1 MDNVH
6 QDMPPKMSDGRNF
19 VNYQP
24 AAVVNETLRRKESL
38 HSNWTYRKYLQA
50 NADAIRSFDWTVA
63 NRQCSNYPLMNEV
76 AENRPPKLFTSNDPY
91 GMSTS
96 DLKNDFYARALI

>member
-6 QDMPPKMSDGRNF
+6 QNMPPKMSDGRNF

-24 AAVVNETLRRKESL
+24 AAVVNEVLRRKENL
-38 HSNWTYRKYLQA
+38 HSNWAYRKYMQA

-63 NRQCSNYPLMNEV
+63 NRECSNYPIRAWGGET
-76 AENRPPKLFTSNDPY
+76 RPPKLFTSNDPY
-91 GMSTS
+91 GMTTS
-96 DLKNDFYARALI
+96 DLKNDFMKVR